1 MARTV
6 DKGSRNVQLHLWSQ
20 MERCC
25 GGYGDSLLDV
35 DGARVCARRRAR
47 ARRRTVAVAL
57 AERDRLRRDL
67 HDGLGPSL
75 TGMSLGLEAVHDLLP
90 PDNPSAEDV
99 VVRLREE
106 MRSTI
111 GELRPILAG
120 LQPGVLEERGLAEAL
135 RHRAR
140 TAAHAGGLAVAVT
153 MPESLPPLAGELEV
167 AAYRIADEA
176 LTNIVRHAQAQHAT
190 LTVTIADSVRLEI
203 CDDGRG
209 PPSMPT
215 NGVGLSSMGRRTE
228 ELGGQFLLEASRTG
242 GTRVVA
248 TLPRGT

>member
-1 MARTV
+1 
-6 DKGSRNVQLHLWSQ
+6 
-20 MERCC
+20 
-25 GGYGDSLLDV
+25 
-35 DGARVCARRRAR
+35 
-47 ARRRTVAVAL
+47 
-57 AERDRLRRDL
+57 
-67 HDGLGPSL
+67 
-75 TGMSLGLEAVHDLLP
+75 MSLGLEAVQDLL

-99 VVRLREE
+99 MIRLREE

-111 GELRPILAG
+111 GELRRVLAG

-135 RHRAR
+135 RHRAK

-153 MPESLPPLAGELEV
+153 VPESLPPLAGELEV

-176 LTNIVRHAQAQHAT
+176 LTNIVRHAQAQHASI
-190 LTVTIADSVRLEI
+190 TVTIADAVRLEI

-209 PPSMPT
+209 PPSTQT
-215 NGVGLSSMGRRTE
+215 NGVGLSSMRRRTE
-228 ELGGQFLLEASRTG
+228 ELGGQFLLEASQTG